1 MTTAETSASG
11 PSVDPNARPRIYLV
25 APRFPP
31 SYWGLEHFIPLTVY
45 DAFFPPLGL
54 LTLAAYMKL
63 GHERR
68 DRLGERYVPSWAAP
82 AGQR

>member
-1 MTTAETSASG
+1 
-11 PSVDPNARPRIYLV
+11 
-25 APRFPP
+25 
-31 SYWGLEHFIPLTVY
+31 LT
-45 DAFFPPLGL
+45 LGL

-82 AGQR
+82 TGQR

>member
-1 MTTAETSASG
+1 LAVKWGWFEG
-11 PSVDPNARPRIYLV
+11 KDPNRTRTMLK
-25 APRFPP
+25 RLK
-31 SYWGLEHFIPLTVY
+31 WGITVFFLT
-45 DAFFPPLGL
+45 LGL

-82 AGQR
+82 GGQR